1 MTKKRVSMFCI
12 TAMICAFGACG
23 PKNGEATASSFNL
36 EFRVLSDNGAPVKGA
51 RIRAG
56 DRSLGSTDD
65 EGNLP
70 SKLLGNE
77 GQILVISVECPLGFA
92 APEKPASL
100 RLARIRNIN
109 QDRFQ
114 PTHLDMTCAREVT
127 EVVLLVRAQGG
138 PGLPVQV
145 EGTASATTNSEGI
158 AHVLLRVSRKM
169 NAVNVT
175 LDTST
180 HQNLRPKNPTRVYEL
195 SGRDAILILDQTFV
209 TAPRAVHRHLTT
221 KPSKHIPYR
230 VD

>member
-1 MTKKRVSMFCI
+1 MTKKRFRLLVI
-12 TAMICAFGACG
+12 TAMVGAIGACNL
-23 PKNGEATASSFNL
+23 KSLEATASSFNL
-36 EFRVLSDNGAPVKGA
+36 EFRVVGDNGAPVIGA

-56 DRSLGSTDD
+56 NRWLGSTDD
-65 EGNLP
+65 GGILP
-70 SKLLGNE
+70 SKLVGNE
-77 GQILVISVECPLGFA
+77 GQILAVSVECPLGFV
-92 APEKPASL
+92 APEKPTLL
-100 RLARIRNIN
+100 RLARIRNIS

-127 EVVLLVRAQGG
+127 EVVVLVRAQGG

-145 EGTASATTNSEGI
+145 EGTPSATTNSEGI

-169 NAVNVT
+169 SAVSVS

-180 HQNLRPKNPTRVYEL
+180 HQNLRPKNPTRIYEL

-209 TAPRAVHRHLTT
+209 TTPRTVHRHFTAQ
-221 KPSKHIPYR
+221 PSKHIPYR